1 MQSNTTRHAKKQEYM
16 TCNEEK
22 NKTDLELTQMLK
34 LTYKGTKSYFLTC
47 IHMFQNLSRETA
59 DIKKPK
65 LNFWS

>member
-1 MQSNTTRHAKKQEYM
+1 M

-22 NKTDLELTQMLK
+22 KKTDLELKQML
-34 LTYKGTKSYFLTC
+34 TSTCKGTKSYFLTC
-47 IHMFQNLSRETA
+47 IHMFQKLSREMA

>member
-1 MQSNTTRHAKKQEYM
+1 M

-22 NKTDLELTQMLK
+22 KKTDLELKQMLTS
-34 LTYKGTKSYFLTC
+34 TYKGTKSYFLTC
-47 IHMFQNLSRETA
+47 IHMFQKLSREMA